1 MLCVGAGP
9 VDGPSHLTTAEM
21 LAPRATSPGG
31 AAVIMRS
38 RISKI
43 ESARLL
49 GERLGIPMP
58 FNVVGKEMARWWAEI
73 GKTLAEQ
80 QPEFRARGR
89 PPGSRTKHLVR
100 STEKDAVRQ
109 RQYREKK
116 PKRLDDFVQIGDD
129 TYLLPQEVLAS
140 IEPFLIRRDGKS
152 RN

>member
-1 MLCVGAGP
+1 MK
-9 VDGPSHLTTAEM
+9 
-21 LAPRATSPGG
+21 
-31 AAVIMRS
+31 S
-38 RISKI
+38 RISKF

-58 FNVVGKEMARWWAEI
+58 FNVEEMVRWWAEI
-73 GKTLAEQ
+73 GKTLAEK

-100 STEKDAVRQ
+100 STEKEAVRQ

-116 PKRLDDFVQIGDD
+116 PKRLDDFVQIGDE
-129 TYLLPQEVLAS
+129 TYLLPEEVLAS